1 MAGASGHQDAH
12 GGHARPAAAPEA
24 GEGRRLHRN
33 RPRRRLS
40 VPPPR
45 GAPPHAFVKLAPGV
59 FLTPGLVA
67 AAAVLGL
74 TVASHRLLRPYLE
87 DQIAG
92 GLEREG
98 RVIALLLPAD
108 SLRWPDVARSLG
120 TRLGHRVTLI
130 DAKGIVRGDTEF
142 DRGALGALENHLLRP
157 EVQQA
162 LALGSGRGK
171 RVSASTNQRRLYVAV
186 RGGPPGLAVIRVST
200 TLAAVDAQVGTVQR
214 AVALAGLG
222 VLVAGLVAAGALSW
236 RVARTVT
243 QPLAQLTAAARAI
256 AEGQEPAFPDARVP
270 EVAQHVAALRG
281 MHRQLDQRF
290 AEIVREREETST
302 LITPITEGALAAD
315 PRAALVSLNGAAR
328 RLLGYGARDRP

>member
-33 RPRRRLS
+33 RARRGLWVPRA
-40 VPPPR
+40 R
-45 GAPPHAFVKLAPGV
+45 GAPAHGFVKLAPGV
-59 FLTPGLVA
+59 FVTASLVA

-162 LALGSGRGK
+162 LALGSGRAK
-171 RVSASTNQRRLYVAV
+171 RLSASTNQRPLYVALPD
-186 RGGPPGLAVIRVST
+186 GAPGLAVIRGST
-200 TLAAVDAQVGTVQR
+200 TLAAVDAQVG
-214 AVALAGLG
+214 AGP
-222 VLVAGLVAAGALSW
+222 
-236 RVARTVT
+236 R
-243 QPLAQLTAAARAI
+243 AAARARLGGPT
-256 AEGQEPAFPDARVP
+256 A
-270 EVAQHVAALRG
+270 
-281 MHRQLDQRF
+281 
-290 AEIVREREETST
+290 T
-302 LITPITEGALAAD
+302 LP
-315 PRAALVSLNGAAR
+315 AAR
-328 RLLGYGARDRP
+328 